1 MIHIKF
7 YVPAINI
14 SDDRENRHFIC
25 FFFFFYLIM
34 HCLALWM
41 HINLPF
47 KTYVL
52 GLKPTTKTHW
62 ESQGKMMSDEMI
74 LNTISI

>member
-25 FFFFFYLIM
+25 FFFFLSNYALLSIM
-34 HCLALWM
+34 NAHKFAFQ
-41 HINLPF
+41 NL
-47 KTYVL
+47 YVL

>member
-1 MIHIKF
+1 MNAHKF
-7 YVPAINI
+7 A
-14 SDDRENRHFIC
+14 FQ
-25 FFFFFYLIM
+25 
-34 HCLALWM
+34 
-41 HINLPF
+41 NL
-47 KTYVL
+47 YVL